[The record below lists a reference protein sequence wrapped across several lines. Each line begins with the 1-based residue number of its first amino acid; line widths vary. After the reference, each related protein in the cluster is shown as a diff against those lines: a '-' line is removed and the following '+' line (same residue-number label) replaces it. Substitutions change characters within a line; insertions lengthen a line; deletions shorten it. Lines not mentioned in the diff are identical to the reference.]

1 MRIQPTRIEQLDR
14 KHPGLR
20 LEVDLLLDRG
30 GRTPGQGTLEDI
42 QKMLG
47 EKYAETLPINTI
59 SNYKQHRW
67 LIEKL
72 RLREL
77 KETFRAV
84 KDELGEAAIS
94 ETTQARILELLDEA
108 MRNGAKLDPH
118 FLFKEQRLWAQH
130 EAKVQQLENDKRKLE
145 LEIQRREQEVKESVD
160 EAESKIRG
168 GNPVTLDDINN
179 IRQRTLGLPPKE
191 RLASSG
197 LG

>member
-1 MRIQPTRIEQLDR
+1 M
-14 KHPGLR
+14 R

-47 EKYAETLPINTI
+47 EKYAEALPINTI

-77 KETFRAV
+77 KEIFRAV
-84 KDELGEAAIS
+84 KEELGEAAIS

-130 EAKVQQLENDKRKLE
+130 EVKLEELRQAKQKLE
-145 LEIQRREQEVKESVD
+145 LEIEKSKQAVE
-160 EAESKIRG
+160 EATHEAAQKTGEGKSL
-168 GNPVTLDDINN
+168 TLDDINR
-179 IRQRTLGLPPKE
+179 IRERTFGLPA
-191 RLASSG
+191 LAPAG
-197 LG
+197 PAT

>member
-20 LEVDLLLDRG
+20 LEVDLLLDKG
-30 GRTPGQGTLEDI
+30 GRIPGQGTLEDI
-42 QKMLG
+42 QKMLA

-84 KDELGEAAIS
+84 KEELGEAAIS

-130 EAKVQQLENDKRKLE
+130 EAKLQQLENEKQHLTNE
-145 LEIQRREQEVKESVD
+145 N
-160 EAESKIRG
+160 A
-168 GNPVTLDDINN
+168 
-179 IRQRTLGLPPKE
+179 
-191 RLASSG
+191 RLARDEEEKKTKAEKAIEDGEKDPQRALERIREIYG
-197 LG
+197 LGAG

>member
-30 GRTPGQGTLEDI
+30 GRTPGQGTLEDV
-42 QKMLG
+42 QKLLAQ
-47 EKYAETLPINTI
+47 KYEEAVPINTI

-77 KETFRAV
+77 KEIFRAV
-84 KDELGEAAIS
+84 KEELGEAAIS

-118 FLFKEQRLWAQH
+118 FLLKEQRLWAQH
-130 EAKVQQLENDKRKLE
+130 EVKLE
-145 LEIQRREQEVKESVD
+145 ELRQAKQKLEIEIEKSKQAMEEVTH
-160 EAESKIRG
+160 EAAQKTGEGKSI
-168 GNPVTLDDINN
+168 TLDDIN
-179 IRQRTLGLPPKE
+179 RLRERSWGLPP
-191 RLASSG
+191 LVPVTSDQ
-197 LG
+197 

>member
-30 GRTPGQGTLEDI
+30 GRTPGQGTLEDV
-42 QKMLG
+42 QKLLAQ
-47 EKYAETLPINTI
+47 KYEEAVPINTI

-77 KETFRAV
+77 KEIFRAV

-130 EAKVQQLENDKRKLE
+130 EAKVQQLENDRRKLE

-168 GNPVTLDDINN
+168 GESLTVSDINR
-179 IRQRTLGLPPKE
+179 IRERVFGLPPE
-191 RLASSG
+191 TPAG
-197 LG
+197 H

>member
-30 GRTPGQGTLEDI
+30 GRVPGQGTLEDI
-42 QKMLG
+42 QQMLG

-77 KETFRAV
+77 KEIFRAV

-130 EAKVQQLENDKRKLE
+130 EVKLE
-145 LEIQRREQEVKESVD
+145 ELRQAKQKLEIEIEKSKQAVE
-160 EAESKIRG
+160 EATHEAAKKTGEGQSL
-168 GNPVTLDDINN
+168 TLDDINR
-179 IRQRTLGLPPKE
+179 IRERTFGLPA
-191 RLASSG
+191 LAPAG
-197 LG
+197 PAT

>member
-77 KETFRAV
+77 KEIFRAV

-130 EAKVQQLENDKRKLE
+130 EAKVQQLENEKRKLE
-145 LEIQRREQEVKESVD
+145 MEIQRREQEVKESVD
-160 EAESKIRG
+160 EAESKIRS